1 MNKIK
6 AFANTRFGLV
16 VLLGSL
22 ILITVSIWFSLQ
34 FAGKNRIISKLEIKI
49 KPDTGI
55 YFVTQQDVSD
65 LITKSTGN
73 PIGKNAS
80 SISIAKIEGILKK
93 HRGIASAQAFTTL
106 DGILRIQVVQRMP
119 VLRVQ
124 NSYGE
129 TWFIDST
136 GAKIPYSGNFSADVP
151 AANGF
156 IHEKYQDSARV
167 YSGVMKQLLK
177 VANFIKNHP
186 FWNQQFEQCYVDN
199 FGDIILIPRVGKHSI
214 VIGSP
219 ENLAEKM
226 ENLRIFYIKA
236 LKNLGWD
243 KYSVINLKYK
253 NQIVGER
260 SGQQTV
266 QPETKHVQNPTH

>member
-1 MNKIK
+1 
-6 AFANTRFGLV
+6 
-16 VLLGSL
+16 
-22 ILITVSIWFSLQ
+22 
-34 FAGKNRIISKLEIKI
+34 
-49 KPDTGI
+49 
-55 YFVTQQDVSD
+55 
-65 LITKSTGN
+65 
-73 PIGKNAS
+73 
-80 SISIAKIEGILKK
+80 
-93 HRGIASAQAFTTL
+93 
-106 DGILRIQVVQRMP
+106 
-119 VLRVQ
+119 VQ

-136 GAKIPYSGNFSADVP
+136 GAKIPYSGNFSADVL